1 MVTQKCIPP
10 KQSLSAACAEAVA
23 AEAERFCDMDGMC
36 ISARIKVCE
45 RPGEAERPVIT
56 ASGQAV
62 RFGSLL
68 QKAHLD

>member
-10 KQSLSAACAEAVA
+10 KQSLSGVAFAEPVA

-45 RPGEAERPVIT
+45 RPGETKRSVIT

-62 RFGSLL
+62 RICY
-68 QKAHLD
+68 Q